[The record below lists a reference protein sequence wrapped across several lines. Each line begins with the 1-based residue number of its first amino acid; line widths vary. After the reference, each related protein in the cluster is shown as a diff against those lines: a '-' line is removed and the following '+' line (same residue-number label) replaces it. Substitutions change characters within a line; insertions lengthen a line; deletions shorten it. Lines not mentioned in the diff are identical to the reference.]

1 MLGSYTSNEA
11 LLKKRIGDALE
22 ILAVTLLVLV
32 LFVPIIWIIL
42 TSFKISADT
51 YNLSFSFTPTLANYR
66 QLFQEPYNFGKQ
78 INNSIKVVV
87 FSLLIAIPLSTLAAY
102 ALSRFK
108 IAGKQSILFLVLSTQ
123 FLPPV
128 LLVLPFFLMF
138 KNLNL
143 IDTTR
148 GLIIIN
154 VARAIPFAIWLI
166 KGFID
171 GIPDDIEQAAMI
183 DGCNRFQVLWHV
195 VLPMVKPGVLT
206 ATVFNF
212 IIIWNE
218 FLYVLVL
225 GRSNASTLPLSL
237 MLFRGER
244 GVIWN
249 EMAAGGVLLVIPAV
263 VVMLLARKYFVKGI
277 TLGAID

>member
-1 MLGSYTSNEA
+1 MQGSYTSSQA
-11 LLKKRIGDALE
+11 LLKRRLSNTFE
-22 ILAVTLLVLV
+22 FLAVTLLVLV
-32 LFVPIIWIIL
+32 LFVPILWIIL
-42 TSFKISADT
+42 TSFKIAADT
-51 YNLSFSFTPTLANYR
+51 YNLSFTFTPTLGNYR
-66 QLFQEPYNFGKQ
+66 LLFQEPYNFGKQ
-78 INNSIKVVV
+78 IYNSVKVVV
-87 FSLLIAIPLSTLAAY
+87 VSLLIAIPLSTFAAY

-108 IAGKQSILFLVLSTQ
+108 IVGKQPILFLILSTQ

-128 LLVLPFFLMF
+128 LLVLPFFLLF

-143 IDTTR
+143 IDTTA

-171 GIPDDIEQAAMI
+171 GIPTDIEQAAMI
-183 DGCNRFQVLWHV
+183 DGCNRFQVLWHII
-195 VLPMVKPGVLT
+195 LPMTIPGVLT

-263 VVMLLARKYFVKGI
+263 IVMLFARKYFVKGI